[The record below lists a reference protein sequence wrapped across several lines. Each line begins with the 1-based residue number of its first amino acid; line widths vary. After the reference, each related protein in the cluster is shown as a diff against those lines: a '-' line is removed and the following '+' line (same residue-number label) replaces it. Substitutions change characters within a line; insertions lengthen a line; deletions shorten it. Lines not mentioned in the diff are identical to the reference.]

1 MGRPLE
7 LRGCLGVV
15 RALPGGSHMK
25 MGLGENGNRGIEFE
39 SEAEN
44 RCGGDGTT
52 MQVAVAF
59 QEGDGETLQAR
70 AVLVVGLAMWM
81 ATINSHFLETFGLS
95 TKPEQSLRTG
105 LEKCQCLWLPMKL
118 DWPPG

>member
-1 MGRPLE
+1 MAITCNGVGRE
-7 LRGCLGVV
+7 RKQ
-15 RALPGGSHMK
+15 R
-25 MGLGENGNRGIEFE
+25 IEFE

-44 RCGGDGTT
+44 RCGGDRTT

-105 LEKCQCLWLPMKL
+105 LEKRQCLWLPMKL
-118 DWPPG
+118 DWPPV